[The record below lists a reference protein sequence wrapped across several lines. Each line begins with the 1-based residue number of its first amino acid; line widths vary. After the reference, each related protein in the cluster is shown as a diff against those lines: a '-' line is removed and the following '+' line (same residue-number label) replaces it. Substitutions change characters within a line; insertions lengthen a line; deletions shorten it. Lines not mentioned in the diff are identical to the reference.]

1 MRYELFVALRYL
13 RSKKR
18 EKFISLIT
26 FISIVGVALG
36 VTALIIVISVMA
48 GFENDLKSKI
58 LGANAH
64 IRVISFEGPFSEY
77 NGLVEKVKTIG
88 EIKAVTPFLANEV
101 ILTSSNSVSGAVVYG
116 VDPDGISAVS
126 DLVNSMKEGSVESL
140 KEQKSAENRIILG
153 IELARNLNAL
163 VGDKI
168 NVVAPFGSR
177 TPQGFVPKVTPFVV
191 KGIFEM
197 GMYEYD
203 AKLAFTNLKSA
214 QSVVDNFGDR
224 ITGLEI
230 KLKDIEQS
238 EKVTQKLRKML
249 GYPYYARD
257 WKDMN
262 RNLFSALKLEKV
274 VMFIILT
281 MIILV
286 AAFNIISTLIVVVN
300 NRRKEIAIL
309 KAMGAT
315 PKEIMRIFVYQ
326 GMIIGS
332 AGTTIGLI
340 LGNLICFLLAKYKF
354 IKLPADVYY
363 ISTLPVEVRIEDLI
377 IICVCALIITFG
389 ATIYPSLK
397 ASKLPPAE
405 AIRYE

>member
-13 RSKKR
+13 RSRKK

-26 FISIVGVALG
+26 FISIAGVALG

-48 GFENDLKSKI
+48 GFENDLKRKI
-58 LGANAH
+58 LGAHAH
-64 IRVISFEGPFSEY
+64 IRVISFEGPFSDY
-77 NGLVEKVKTIG
+77 DSLIEKIKTID
-88 EIKAVTPFLANEV
+88 EVKAVTPFLANEV
-101 ILTSSNSVSGAVVYG
+101 ILTSSNSVSGCIVYG
-116 VDPDGISAVS
+116 IDPDGVGAVS
-126 DLVNSMKEGSVESL
+126 DLVISMREGSVSSL
-140 KEQKSAENRIILG
+140 KEKKDGKGIILG

-191 KGIFEM
+191 MGIFEM

-203 AKLAFTNLKSA
+203 AKLAFTDLASA
-214 QSVVDNFGDR
+214 QSVVDDFGDR
-224 ITGLEI
+224 VTGIEI
-230 KLKDIEQS
+230 KLKDIEDS
-238 EKVTQKLRKML
+238 EKVTQKLRKIL

-281 MIILV
+281 MIVIV

-300 NRRKEIAIL
+300 NRKKEIAIL
-309 KAMGAT
+309 KAMGAK

-326 GMIIGS
+326 GMIIG
-332 AGTTIGLI
+332 ATGTGIGLI
-340 LGNLICFLLAKYKF
+340 LGNLICFLLARYKF

-377 IICVCALIITFG
+377 LISVSALIITFG
-389 ATIYPSLK
+389 STIYPSLK

>member
-13 RSKKR
+13 RSKKK

-26 FISIVGVALG
+26 FISIAGVALG

-48 GFENDLKSKI
+48 GFEKDLKNKI
-58 LGANAH
+58 LGAYSH
-64 IRVISFEGPFSEY
+64 IRVISFEGPFGDY
-77 NGLVEKVKTIG
+77 NGLIEKIKTIKEVKG
-88 EIKAVTPFLANEV
+88 VSPFLANEV

-116 VDPDGISAVS
+116 VDTDSISAVS
-126 DLVNSMKEGSVESL
+126 DLVHSIKEGSIESL
-140 KEQKSAENRIILG
+140 KEHKSSEKGIILG

-163 VGDKI
+163 VGDTI

-203 AKLAFTNLKSA
+203 AKLAFTDLKSA

-238 EKVTQKLRKML
+238 EEITQKLRKML
-249 GYPYYARD
+249 GYPFYARD

-309 KAMGAT
+309 KAMGAK

-326 GMIIGS
+326 GMIIGL

-354 IKLPADVYY
+354 IKLPPDVYY

-377 IICVCALIITFG
+377 IISLSALLITFS

>member
-13 RSKKR
+13 RSKKK

-26 FISIVGVALG
+26 FISIAGVTLG

-48 GFENDLKSKI
+48 GFENDLKRKI

-64 IRVISFEGPFSEY
+64 IRVISFEGPFSDY
-77 NGLVEKVKTIG
+77 NELIDKIKTIS
-88 EIKAVTPFLANEV
+88 EVKAIMPFLANEV
-101 ILTSSNSVSGAVVYG
+101 ILTSSNSVSGTVIYG
-116 VDPDGISAVS
+116 VDPDKVGAVS
-126 DLVNSMKEGSVESL
+126 DLVMSMKEGSVTAL
-140 KEQKSAENRIILG
+140 KEEDGEHGIILG
-153 IELARNLNAL
+153 IELARNLNVL

-177 TPQGFVPKVTPFVV
+177 TPQGFVPKVTSFTV

-224 ITGLEI
+224 VTGLEI

-238 EKVTQKLRKML
+238 EKVTSKLRKIL

-300 NRRKEIAIL
+300 NRKKEIAIL
-309 KAMGAT
+309 KAMGAK

-326 GMIIGS
+326 GMIIGIL
-332 AGTTIGLI
+332 GTTIGLI
-340 LGNLICFLLAKYKF
+340 LGNLVCLLLAKYKF

-377 IICVCALIITFG
+377 IICVSALIITFC